1 MFADNPNMRGAMLM
15 MASMAGFVFNDSIM
29 KYLSAD
35 ISLYQ
40 SIFIRGLIV
49 TALIAGLAWRYGVL
63 RQSLQRRDRFW
74 MGWRALGESGSTL
87 CYLTGLMHIP
97 IAAAASIQQAV
108 PLVITF
114 IGAVWLGE
122 QVGWR
127 RYSAIIVGFLGVLLI
142 VRPGADSFNI
152 YVMFSVAGV
161 MFLVLRDLSTRQ
173 FSADVSSLFVALI
186 GSLLVTVSSGVLSL
200 FETWQPLTWQV
211 MGGLCAASGFIFF
224 GYLCGV
230 MTMRVG
236 DIAFVSPFRYTVL
249 IWAALLGYLVFDEVP
264 DNYMLMGGLVI
275 ALAGVYSFYRESRQ
289 AAKAS

>member
-1 MFADNPNMRGAMLM
+1 
-15 MASMAGFVFNDSIM
+15 
-29 KYLSAD
+29 
-35 ISLYQ
+35 
-40 SIFIRGLIV
+40 
-49 TALIAGLAWRYGVL
+49 
-63 RQSLQRRDRFW
+63 
-74 MGWRALGESGSTL
+74 
-87 CYLTGLMHIP
+87 MHIP

-114 IGAVWLGE
+114 IGAIWLGE

-127 RYSAIIVGFLGVLLI
+127 RYTAIIIGFIGVLLI
-142 VRPGADSFNI
+142 VRPGADSFNV

-173 FSADVSSLFVALI
+173 FSADVSSLFVALV

-200 FETWQPLTWQV
+200 FETWQPLTWPL
-211 MGGLCAASGFIFF
+211 MAGLAAAAGFIFF

-236 DIAFVSPFRYTVL
+236 EIAFVSPFRYTVL

-264 DNYMLMGGLVI
+264 DNYMLLGGLVI
-275 ALAGVYSFYRESRQ
+275 AMAGVYSFTGSPVWQQSPEGLCN
-289 AAKAS
+289 